1 MKYAL
6 PLVVLAGPLAAHTG
20 ESAHVHPHDGASWL
34 VTVAVL
40 GVAALAGHLIVSRVR
55 NRK

>member
-40 GVAALAGHLIVSRVR
+40 GVAALAGHLIVSRLR